1 VGGQLTPALLEASEV
16 TKRFGATLALDGVS
30 LAVEGGS
37 VHALVGENGAGKST
51 LGKVLAGAV
60 RPDAGTLLFDGER
73 VEARSPKDAL
83 ARGISMVAQE
93 LAIAPDL
100 SVLDNVFLGMER
112 DGGGFRAARGA
123 RARRF
128 EALSSALGFELDPG
142 ATAGKLRLAD
152 QQKIEILRVLAKDSR
167 VIIMDEPTAALTPSE
182 AEGLLEVTGKL
193 RADGRTVI
201 YVSHFLD
208 QVLEVSDQVT
218 VLKDGRVVRTTRAAD
233 VTADSLIESM
243 LGRPLERTFPKKRLV
258 PPDARVVLEARGL
271 RVGDAPPVDLV
282 VRAGEIV
289 CLTGLVGSGRSEL
302 ARAVYGADRR
312 RGQVFV
318 DGGPIR
324 HTSPRAAID
333 MGVTMIPESRKSQGL
348 LLERS
353 TAENAALIHLAEHAR
368 FGVLRRT
375 ELNERVDRSLA
386 RVDVRGGASA
396 PAVTLSGGNQQ
407 KLLFARA
414 LLHTPKAL
422 IADEPTRGVDVG
434 AKLAIYELLVDLA
447 AGGMAVLLISS
458 ELEEVLGLA
467 HRIVVLSRGR
477 IVAELPHDA
486 THDEVMGAAFDS
498 PRPVGAG

>member
-1 VGGQLTPALLEASEV
+1 VGGQLTTALLEASQV

-60 RPDAGTLLFDGER
+60 RPDAGTVVLDGER
-73 VEARSPKDAL
+73 LDARSPKDAL
-83 ARGISMVAQE
+83 VRGISMVAQE

-112 DGGGFRAARGA
+112 DGGSFRAG
-123 RARRF
+123 RAERMRRF
-128 EALSSALGFELDPG
+128 ETLSSALGFELDPG

-152 QQKIEILRVLAKDSR
+152 QQKIEILRVLARGSR

-182 AEGLLEVTGKL
+182 AEGLLEVIGKL

-208 QVLEVSDQVT
+208 QVLAVADHVT
-218 VLKDGRVVRTTRAAD
+218 VLKDGRVVRTVRAAD
-233 VTADSLIESM
+233 VTAGSLIESM
-243 LGRPLERTFPKKRLV
+243 LGRPLERTFPEKRLA
-258 PPDARVVLEARGL
+258 PPDARVVLEARAL
-271 RVGDAPPVDLV
+271 AIGDAPPLDLT

-312 RGQVFV
+312 GGQVLV
-318 DGGPIR
+318 DGKPMR
-324 HTSPRAAID
+324 HVSPRAAIE
-333 MGVTMIPESRKSQGL
+333 MGVTMIPESRKTQGL

-353 TAENAALIHLAEHAR
+353 AAENAALVHLTDHAR
-368 FGVLRRT
+368 FGVLQRS
-375 ELNERVDRSLA
+375 ELNDRVDRSLA
-386 RVDVRGGASA
+386 RVDVRGAARA

-422 IADEPTRGVDVG
+422 IADEPTRGVDIG
-434 AKLAIYELLVDLA
+434 AKVSIYELLVDLA
-447 AGGMAVLLISS
+447 AGGMAVLMISS

-486 THDEVMGAAFDS
+486 TGDEVMAAAFEAGAA
-498 PRPVGAG
+498 